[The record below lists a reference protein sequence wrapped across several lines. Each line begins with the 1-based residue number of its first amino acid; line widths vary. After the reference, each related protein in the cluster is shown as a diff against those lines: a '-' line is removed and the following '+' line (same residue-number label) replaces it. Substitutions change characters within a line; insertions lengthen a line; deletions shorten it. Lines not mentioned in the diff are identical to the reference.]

1 MKHYN
6 YYIGV
11 DISKKT
17 LDICVCAKGNK
28 QHILRISNDSKGL
41 ASLKKSL
48 KKWSITP
55 KESMICLE
63 NTGFYSHLLAQW
75 SVENKYDTWMANSL
89 DIKKSL
95 GLTRGQNDEIDAYRI
110 ALYAYR
116 FEDKKQL
123 WKPSSQAI
131 CHLQHLSTTRSR
143 FVRMLSQATVP
154 LQELEPFIPK
164 HMQKFMKKA
173 TNPVIKGLKKSLELV
188 EKQIQRHIEQ
198 HTELAKMHEN
208 IMSIKGVGNQLATGI
223 IIASHAGQ
231 KLRDAKAMACYA
243 GVAPFEHKSG
253 TSVRGRTK
261 VSPLA
266 NKSLKTLL
274 HMGALSA
281 IRNNQEIKAY
291 YERKV
296 AEGKPKML
304 VINAVRN
311 KLITRIFACI
321 RDGRKYQKNYIRK
334 VA

>member
-1 MKHYN
+1 
-6 YYIGV
+6 
-11 DISKKT
+11 
-17 LDICVCAKGNK
+17 
-28 QHILRISNDSKGL
+28 
-41 ASLKKSL
+41 
-48 KKWSITP
+48 
-55 KESMICLE
+55 
-63 NTGFYSHLLAQW
+63 
-75 SVENKYDTWMANSL
+75 
-89 DIKKSL
+89 
-95 GLTRGQNDEIDAYRI
+95 
-110 ALYAYR
+110 
-116 FEDKKQL
+116 
-123 WKPSSQAI
+123 
-131 CHLQHLSTTRSR
+131 
-143 FVRMLSQATVP
+143 
-154 LQELEPFIPK
+154 
-164 HMQKFMKKA
+164 
-173 TNPVIKGLKKSLELV
+173 
-188 EKQIQRHIEQ
+188 
-198 HTELAKMHEN
+198 
-208 IMSIKGVGNQLATGI
+208 MSIKGVGNQLATGI

-231 KLRDAKAMACYA
+231 KLRHAKAMACYA

-274 HMGALSA
+274 HRGALSA